1 VITLARLLLAVL
13 VLLCLRQPRRV
24 GRRPVARATGAPD
37 PGGIR
42 QLVAGTG
49 GRHLRPF
56 VATDPTSEARDA
68 STFGVLFLTLRPSG
82 EDWRFS
88 PAVGTFTDAGSS
100 DCHA

>member
-1 VITLARLLLAVL
+1 
-13 VLLCLRQPRRV
+13 
-24 GRRPVARATGAPD
+24 
-37 PGGIR
+37 
-42 QLVAGTG
+42 VAGTG

-82 EDWRFS
+82 YDWRFS